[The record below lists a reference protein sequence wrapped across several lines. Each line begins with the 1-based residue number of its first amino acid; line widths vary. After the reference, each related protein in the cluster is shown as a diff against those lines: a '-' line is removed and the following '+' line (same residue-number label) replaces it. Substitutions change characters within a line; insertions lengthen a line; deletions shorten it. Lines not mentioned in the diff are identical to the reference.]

1 MLTLRLRWALRD
13 ARSRWMHVLGIAL
26 MIGVGIGTSVAMG
39 SLTNLNAEER
49 AKDHATMFAYGVP
62 VRRAVFNLCVEGL
75 VLGIVSILLSALF
88 GYALLRWMVTV
99 VFREAFP
106 DVGIP
111 VAFDPARVSAF
122 LIVGGLLVALAP
134 IFSGRKLKRMDIPAR
149 LRVTE

>member
-1 MLTLRLRWALRD
+1 MSELAMLAMAL
-13 ARSRWMHVLGIAL
+13 LIAFN
-26 MIGVGIGTSVAMG
+26 TA
-39 SLTNLNAEER
+39 NLNAEER
-49 AKDHATMFAYGVP
+49 VKDHATMFAYGVP

-122 LIVGGLLVALAP
+122 LVVGGLLVALAP